1 MHYLKWTFPKW
12 GHEWLIIALSTVLG
26 HFLAENLDQLL
37 DTKHM
42 MPIKMI
48 RKRTCAS
55 KFISSFEWPVSR
67 RFQSF
72 LCPWWIPLG
81 YVPPLL
87 STNRF
92 DYILSE
98 PEDIHSVSSGY
109 LTLEWSGLLKTGYFV
124 VSRPVK
130 GFAFVRATPGS
141 MDHRVFQFATRG
153 QCIKGK

>member
-1 MHYLKWTFPKW
+1 MVKNSSKYVVQWCVSMSYPKAKARTLDFVDANATTVHYLKWTFPKW

-37 DTKHM
+37 DTKHTP
-42 MPIKMI
+42 PIKMI

-87 STNRF
+87 NTNRF
-92 DYILSE
+92 NYFLSE
-98 PEDIHSVSSGY
+98 PLNFRMKWV
-109 LTLEWSGLLKTGYFV
+109 
-124 VSRPVK
+124 
-130 GFAFVRATPGS
+130 A
-141 MDHRVFQFATRG
+141 
-153 QCIKGK
+153 